1 MINTLYFNCLEYFIC
16 TRFVLLP
23 YMAILFYNIISCF
36 DLSNM
41 TSVKESDLDNIRAE
55 LLKNVGKNIQHIREQ
70 KGLSQF
76 DLITRMLGEFDVTNV
91 SRIESGRNNPT
102 LFTLYR
108 IAKALDVSL
117 PVLIDF
123 PKDK

>member
-1 MINTLYFNCLEYFIC
+1 
-16 TRFVLLP
+16 
-23 YMAILFYNIISCF
+23 
-36 DLSNM
+36 M

-55 LLKNVGKNIQHIREQ
+55 LLKNVGKNIQRIREQ

-76 DLITRMLGEFDVTNV
+76 DLITKMLGEFDVTNV

-117 PVLIDF
+117 PQLLDYSTTG
-123 PKDK
+123 K

>member
-1 MINTLYFNCLEYFIC
+1 
-16 TRFVLLP
+16 
-23 YMAILFYNIISCF
+23 
-36 DLSNM
+36 M

-55 LLKNVGKNIQHIREQ
+55 LLKNVGKNIQRIREQ

-76 DLITRMLGEFDVTNV
+76 DLITKMLGEFDVTNV

-108 IAKALDVSL
+108 IAKALEVKTSD
-117 PVLIDF
+117 LIDYEN
-123 PKDK
+123 KS

>member
-1 MINTLYFNCLEYFIC
+1 M
-16 TRFVLLP
+16 
-23 YMAILFYNIISCF
+23 
-36 DLSNM
+36 SNM

>member
-1 MINTLYFNCLEYFIC
+1 M
-16 TRFVLLP
+16 
-23 YMAILFYNIISCF
+23 
-36 DLSNM
+36 
-41 TSVKESDLDNIRAE
+41 KESDLDNIRAE
-55 LLKNVGKNIQHIREQ
+55 LLKNVGKNIQRIREQ

-76 DLITRMLGEFDVTNV
+76 DLITKMLGEFDVTNV

-117 PVLIDF
+117 PQLLDYSTTG
-123 PKDK
+123 K